1 MVGSTDLNPEPPVFS
16 GSTNKKGSSGST
28 KLILTSVGK
37 EMPGATTAIRMT
49 CTWRCS
55 CMSGCTPPPSGAENP
70 RPNQWRHPPARSL
83 GDEMVSS
90 VAALWRT
97 QEEKWRRKNKCS
109 KAWNKQN
116 SNSASL
122 CDTHGRHGWHIQP
135 KNKNLLENCYQI
147 PVQYNICEVK

>member
-97 QEEKWRRKNKCS
+97 QEEKLRRKNKCK
-109 KAWNKQN
+109 KARKYVTKAGNVWQHEINKIATQLPYVTLTV
-116 SNSASL
+116 A
-122 CDTHGRHGWHIQP
+122 TGGTF
-135 KNKNLLENCYQI
+135 NLKIKIY
-147 PVQYNICEVK
+147 